1 MNSGTWIAIAGGCLM
16 QNGLLNGNFNML
28 GLIIGVIIAT
38 IMLIFAIFVKADK
51 SNKKNEQFIY

>member
-51 SNKKNEQFIY
+51 SNKKNE

>member
-16 QNGLLNGNFNML
+16 QNGLLNGINML

-38 IMLIFAIFVKADK
+38 IMLIFAIFVENNNKEHK
-51 SNKKNEQFIY
+51 NKK

>member
-38 IMLIFAIFVKADK
+38 IMLIFAIFVKNDNK
-51 SNKKNEQFIY
+51 EHKNKK